1 MPTFQIIEQTPAIRY
16 RALVVV
22 CDNENEVVELYNKG
36 SYIEESEWYEV
47 DESIIEM
54 STMKLT
60 PN

>member
-1 MPTFQIIEQTPAIRY
+1 MPTFQITEQTPAIRY
-16 RALVVV
+16 RALVIV
-22 CDNENEVVELYNKG
+22 CDDEKEVVELYNKG
-36 SYIEESEWYEV
+36 SYIEETEWYEV